1 MRFFKKK
8 AKKCFF
14 LCFGGMSCGV
24 SKNYRIQQGIQI
36 FVWKWFFSILSPVKV
51 LFFTKNRTLK
61 KHIFYCL
68 GGISCGV
75 SKNYRIQQGIQIFG
89 WKVLFLILP
98 RLKAPFSKKTH
109 PKRLFLDVWKVY
121 YGDVFGDDTGIVKT
135 LCTSLKLLLFPTILK
150 LKWLFSLYPL

>member
-1 MRFFKKK
+1 MSFFLFFEIRVLSAFFFKKRLK
-8 AKKCFF
+8 NAFF

-98 RLKAPFSKKTH
+98 RLKAPFSKK
-109 PKRLFLDVWKVY
+109 KRTQNVCFWMFGKYIMGTFLWTIPV
-121 YGDVFGDDTGIVKT
+121 
-135 LCTSLKLLLFPTILK
+135 LLKLFVHP
-150 LKWLFSLYPL
+150 